1 MLSVHREG
9 SRPLSAYLTKYSDD
23 GSPCCIFQRQHP
35 RGALSIHG
43 EGAAA
48 MHGAALPDVLQLQ
61 EAWGPSG
68 SAAHNAGIRH
78 ATLHHRGLQK
88 SGDVVALF
96 VAG

>member
-1 MLSVHREG
+1 
-9 SRPLSAYLTKYSDD
+9 
-23 GSPCCIFQRQHP
+23 
-35 RGALSIHG
+35 
-43 EGAAA
+43 